1 MRRKSDEREWV
12 CTQSR
17 VVVAMTAQ
25 EAAQET
31 AGRVPQ
37 EWQGDSIAGVQR
49 RYVTISDGLGGI
61 LHLDLLRPGLDD
73 LARACNALLAGM
85 PLPPGACL
93 MRVAAGDDTYL
104 LRRVKAAPTS
114 IGILRLVAQGQG
126 VSLNEDVLRL
136 VMGLIERTRHLRPSP
151 EEPGRQRSDD

>member
-1 MRRKSDEREWV
+1 MRSKSDEPV
-12 CTQSR
+12 CTKSR

-25 EAAQET
+25 QAA
-31 AGRVPQ
+31 GNVPQ
-37 EWQGDSIAGVQR
+37 EWNDDDPICDVHR

-61 LHLDLLRPGLDD
+61 LNLDLLRPGLDD
-73 LARACNALLAGM
+73 LARACKALLAGM

-93 MRVAAGDDTYL
+93 MRVYAGDDTYL

-114 IGILRLVAQGQG
+114 IGILRLGAQSQG

-136 VMGLIERTRHLRPSP
+136 VIGLIEQTRHLRPSP
-151 EEPGRQRSDD
+151 AEPARQRSDD